1 MCLNLWLLALK
12 SRYAQSLT
20 ALAIGLRSQETSCLG
35 HGPVQPRD

>member
-20 ALAIGLRSQETSCLG
+20 ALAIGLRNQETSCFG
-35 HGPVQPRD
+35 HESV